1 MLQCVHV
8 CGHIVAEVMKWN
20 QLGYE
25 SSRSAPARSCG
36 GCVKRARVDITYR
49 GKVVARL
56 VPVSDREARA
66 EESRA
71 AWARWER
78 LAKEVSAVWPKGVS
92 AVEAIRE
99 QRREL

>member
-1 MLQCVHV
+1 MWAHCS
-8 CGHIVAEVMKWN
+8 G
-20 QLGYE
+20 GYE
-25 SSRSAPARSCG
+25 VESVGIRELKERTSEIVRRVREEG
-36 GCVKRARVDITYR
+36 REVDITYR